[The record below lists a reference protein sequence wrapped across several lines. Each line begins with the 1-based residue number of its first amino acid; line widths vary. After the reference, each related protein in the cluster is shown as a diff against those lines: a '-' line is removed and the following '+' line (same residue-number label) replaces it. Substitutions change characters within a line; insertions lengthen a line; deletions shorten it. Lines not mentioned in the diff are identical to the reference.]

1 MPKGLKIKVGKQ
13 ATRAQFRSETFNNES
28 RTVEVTFATD
38 KPVLRY
44 SWDGPFYEVLD
55 MAGHMTNRS
64 KGSLPVLNN
73 HDAYTG
79 VNKIIGRAENIR
91 LEDGVWVATV
101 RFSKRDD
108 VTPIMDDVKD
118 GIIQDI
124 SVGYRVMKYEAS
136 PEAGEIPTYVAR
148 KWESNEISF
157 VTVPADENSKVRGD
171 EDESQYREI
180 TIETINTNINLKN
193 DTMKRELI
201 IAALVKRGIAVPET
215 STDAELMTLLERAL
229 ETQTTPTTPA
239 GDGLANEAVLAERS
253 RVKEINDNC
262 REFNL
267 DGEVST
273 RLIDGAHDIAFCRKE
288 IIKEIAK
295 RDAANNQGSQSQH
308 NGGVTV
314 GVEQKEK
321 TRIAMAEALEHR
333 VNPTIKLETGRD
345 FRGMNLMDMARFSLE
360 QVGIKT
366 NGLSR
371 REIATMA
378 LNIGEQS
385 RSHSSSDFPII
396 LGNTIN
402 RTLRRAYSEQER
414 TFMPFCRRAS
424 AADFKVLTRSQIS
437 ALVGDFDKIPE
448 GGEYKSAT
456 FTEGKE
462 TYKVA
467 KYGKLVNFT
476 WESLINDDL
485 DAFGRLPQAIAARA
499 ASKQSDIVYSI
510 LLDNPNMGDGT
521 ALFHAN
527 HKNLLGASAINE
539 AGMTAAQIL
548 FRKQK
553 GLAGEAINLT
563 PKFLILGPDKEI
575 EAAKLIN
582 GLTVPNTTG
591 DVNVFKGSRQIISD
605 SRVTGNK
612 WFLAADPNQIDT
624 IEYAFLEGEEELFT
638 ESRTGFDVDG
648 LQYKARMVFAA
659 KAIDHRGL
667 SYNPGA

>member
-1 MPKGLKIKVGKQ
+1 MPNTRKIKVGKQ

-55 MAGHMTNRS
+55 MAGHQTNRS

-136 PEAGEIPTYVAR
+136 PEAGEIPTYIAR

-171 EDESQYREI
+171 EDESQAREI
-180 TIETINTNINLKN
+180 TIDTTKTNINLKT

-201 IAALVKRGIAVPET
+201 IAALVKRGIVVPET

-229 ETQTTPTTPA
+229 ENPTTTTTPA
-239 GDGLANEAVLAERS
+239 KTEGSNDAVLAERA
-253 RVKEINDNC
+253 RVTEINDNV
-262 REFNL
+262 REFGL
-267 DGEVST
+267 DNAVAT
-273 RLIDGAHDIAFCRKE
+273 RLIDGAFDVTTCRSE

-295 RDAANNQGSQSQH
+295 RDALSNKGDQTQHRANI
-308 NGGVTV
+308 TV
-314 GVEQKEK
+314 GADQTDK
-321 TRIAMAEALEHR
+321 TRVAMAEAIEHR
-333 VNPTIKLETGRD
+333 VNPTIKLDTGRD
-345 FRGMNLMDMARFSLE
+345 FRGMSLMDMARFSLE
-360 QVGIKT
+360 ATGVKT
-366 NGLSR
+366 QGLSR
-371 REIATMA
+371 RQIATMA
-378 LNIGEQS
+378 LNIGDQS
-385 RSHSSSDFPII
+385 RAHSSSDFPII
-396 LGNTIN
+396 LANTIN

-414 TFMPFCRRAS
+414 TFTPFCRRAS
-424 AADFKVLTRSQIS
+424 AADFKALTRTQIS

-456 FTEGKE
+456 FTEGGE
-462 TYKVA
+462 TYKLA
-467 KYGKLVNFT
+467 KYGKIINFT
-476 WESLINDDL
+476 WEMLINDDL
-485 DAFGRLPQAIAARA
+485 DAFGRLPQAMASRA
-499 ASKQSDIVYSI
+499 ANKQSDIVYSI
-510 LLDNPNMGDGT
+510 LLDNAAMGDNV
-521 ALFHAN
+521 ALFHAT
-527 HKNLLGASAINE
+527 HKNLGNASAINE
-539 AGMTAAQIL
+539 AGMTAAHIL

-553 GLAGEAINLT
+553 GLANEAINIT
-563 PKFLILGPDKEI
+563 PKFLIVGPDKEI
-575 EAAKLIN
+575 EAMKLIN
-582 GLTVPNTTG
+582 GITVPGETA

-612 WFLAADPNQIDT
+612 WFLSADPSQIDT
-624 IEYAFLEGEEELFT
+624 IEYAFLDGEEELFT

-667 SYNPGA
+667 FYNPGA